1 MRQLKIT
8 KQLTDRSDKSFERYL
23 TEIARVS
30 ELITAQEEVELAIII
45 SNKENPREVEK
56 AIKKLVTAN
65 LRFVVSVAKQYQN
78 QGMSLPDLIN
88 EGNVGLV
95 KAAERF
101 DHTKGFKFISY
112 AVWWVRQSIL
122 QALAENGRQIRL
134 PLNKISEQNRIRK
147 LIARFEQ
154 LFERPLATDEII
166 FQMAKEDFVKNNG
179 FNPSDEE
186 INELAH
192 SGSYESTRNLIELY
206 GKKTTSYDRT
216 VSDDST
222 TTMIEMLEGN
232 GWDNIDQQMTIGDL
246 QYLIGVMIEQ
256 IPYNEKYVLI
266 HFFGLNGESSKS
278 LEEIG
283 ENLDLTRERVR
294 QIKEKAIRRLRFK
307 SSSKR
312 LVEYM

>member
-8 KQLTDRSDKSFERYL
+8 QQLTDRSDKSFERYL

>member
-8 KQLTDRSDKSFERYL
+8 QQLTDRSDKSFERYL

-30 ELITAQEEVELAIII
+30 ELITAQEEVELAVII
-45 SNKENPREVEK
+45 SNKENPHEVEK

-166 FQMAKEDFVKNNG
+166 FQMAKEDFIKNNG
-179 FNPSDEE
+179 FNPNDDE

-216 VSDDST
+216 VNDDST

-246 QYLIGVMIEQ
+246 QYLIGVVIEQ
-256 IPYNEKYVLI
+256 IPFNERYVLT
-266 HFFGLNGESSKS
+266 HFFGLNGETSKS